1 METIGVSPLF
11 ASVYINIKISRYSME
26 IFLELFDKI
35 GFLGPVIV
43 NITSGYLLWDK
54 QTLLFYYIFG
64 VCFDVLLNL
73 VLKGLIQHPRP
84 SENIQTFNLALTH
97 GRRFLF
103 KNGMPY
109 DIFGMPSGHAES
121 VFFSTVF
128 IYCALKKKY
137 ILYGYLFMSLI
148 VISQRVF
155 FMHHTPLQV
164 FVGAII
170 GTAFGFFVY
179 YLARL
184 NLKGHITEKLD
195 DFGPI

>member
-1 METIGVSPLF
+1 MNIIYKLF
-11 ASVYINIKISRYSME
+11 EEFGKFGPFFL
-26 IFLELFDKI
+26 IFL
-35 GFLGPVIV
+35 
-43 NITSGYLLWDK
+43 SMYLLWNK
-54 QTLLFYYIFG
+54 NNLFFFYTIGLFI
-64 VCFDVLLNL
+64 DAILNI
-73 VLKGLIQHPRP
+73 VLKGIIQQPRP
-84 SENIQTFNLALTH
+84 NVDPKTFNLALTH
-97 GRRFLF
+97 GRRILF
-103 KNGMPY
+103 KDGIPY

-121 VFFSTVF
+121 VFFSTAF

-137 ILYGYLFMSLI
+137 ILYGYIFMSLI

-170 GTAFGFFVY
+170 GSALGVFVY